1 MAQKTNL
8 NISPYYD
15 DFNSSNNYYK
25 VLFNPGK
32 PVQARELTTIQS
44 ILQDQ
49 LEKFGSNTFKNG
61 SVVIPGNTAYD
72 GYFYSVQLNSTLYGV
87 DITKYIH
94 NLIGITLTGQSSGV
108 TATVQYVQL
117 PNNEEVKNTTIYV
130 KYKGSD
136 SNFQINPFTDGEL
149 LIASSDNITYANSTG
164 GLTTINSGTPLVGLI
179 SSEATSIGSAAS
191 IASGVYFIRGYF
203 VNVFSQTIILDYY
216 DNVPSYRIGLFINE
230 EVITSYS
237 DSALNDNAKGF
248 TNYAAPGAD
257 RFKISLILGKKLLTD
272 LDDSNFVELFRVI
285 DGKIQQTLSPQNKSD
300 SKLRDYL
307 AKRTYDESGSYSVT
321 PYKIKLQN
329 SLNNQLGND
338 GIYLSNQKTDQGG
351 TPSDNLMCVNISP
364 GLSYV
369 RGYDIASTKSVIID
383 SPKSRD
389 TNTVNAAEIPFQLGS
404 TLRVN
409 NVSGVPLYKATVD
422 LYNQRKGG
430 SIPTGIKIGD
440 ARVYLFNLNDSSSSG
455 NTRALSTKWGLYLYD
470 VQTYT
475 ELTLNHAVSDTD
487 LPVTS
492 YVKGKS
498 SGASG
503 YATSSGDNNTT
514 IFLRQISGTFQVGEQ
529 LLINNI
535 LTTPTRTITAF
546 RVFDA
551 KDIKSVYQSNT
562 ISGFAVD
569 FSADVCLDK
578 IIPTGF
584 VPTDSISI
592 DGSGNV
598 TCPGRYFTSIVPNS
612 IIRYQRPGFNTE
624 TYNRVVSVSNDGRS
638 ISVASVSSVTGVCD
652 GGVALSTSSLNFTV
666 GVPKNQNNYP
676 LYATLPNSPISSV
689 NLSSSNLPISE
700 QITLGGSTSTGTNGT
715 VTLDTSS
722 VSGISSVFFLPF
734 NNQRYSIFY
743 NDGTTD
749 TLTSDKFYS
758 LNGNTLTI
766 SGLTPNKTIVSINS
780 TLVKNN
786 IQSKVKVYTRSNVLN
801 IIYSKFPQSGT
812 ENNNSI
818 NNGLTYNQF
827 YGLRVEDEEIS
838 LNYPDVANVLAIYES
853 LNNQSPVLDKL
864 TFSPIL
870 NVDNNAIIGEN
881 IVGNT
886 TGCIARIVTNPS
898 SNVLGIVYLN
908 SNRFSL
914 YEHVTFQE
922 SNITGKIQS
931 ITTGSYKN
939 ITNNFRLD
947 KNQKD
952 QYYDYSKIIRNN
964 SNTSPTNQLLVVF
977 DYYSVPSN
985 DTGDL
990 YTVLS
995 YDNSRYSYDIPIIGS
1010 NNIRASDT
1018 LDFRPSVIPFTGNT
1032 SSPFDFSSRS
1042 FGTNPKLIIAPS
1054 EGSLLGYSYYLPR
1067 IDKLVL
1073 DTNGNFIILQGT
1085 SSDNPKSPSSIDKV
1099 MEIAT
1104 ITLPAYLF
1112 DPSNAIITLYDNKR
1126 YTMRDIGTI
1135 ENRVKNLETT
1145 TSLSLLETSTQ
1156 SFQIVDAQ
1164 NNNRF
1169 KSGIFVD
1176 DFSTTKFIDS
1186 KYSSIQIDTVNKKL
1200 IPIVSVNTLKSQLAP
1215 SLSLTDTSVDLST
1228 DYTLLDPNVVK
1239 RSNTVLLNYN
1249 EVKWINQPLATQV
1262 ENVNPFNVVQYTGY
1276 INLSPENDNW
1286 VRTIELATKFFAQ
1299 ENWVRIG
1306 NGPGHIVVTGTSQT
1320 VSSNTVLISSGADL
1334 YMRSRNTQFS
1344 AKNLKPFTQFY
1355 QFLDSN
1361 SGVDFTPKLVEIAT
1375 DSTLQNYGASA
1386 AFQVGETVIGTFNGT
1401 NLITFRVASSNHKYG
1416 QYNSPSTI
1424 YNVNPYVP
1432 TENIPSSYS
1441 ASSKILNIDT
1451 YSLSE
1456 EAQGKYSGY
1465 LVQGM
1470 VLVGQSSGT
1479 IAYVKDLRLISD
1491 NYGDLIGTFFI
1502 RNPLAVPPPPIR
1514 IPIGNKTFVISS
1526 SSTNAKPLVGSALIS
1541 SAQTNYDSEGIVN
1554 VYQTSQTTLTTNY
1567 YVDPLAQTFVVG
1579 ANNTSSPVNAVSP
1592 DVNGAFISSVDVFF
1606 ANKDLGNAPITL
1618 EIRTVQL
1625 GTPTTTTLGKS
1636 KTLTP
1641 DQVNISS
1648 DASVATN
1655 FKFDYP
1661 IYLAPQNEYA
1671 IVLISPN
1678 SDSYEVFIAE
1688 MGKKTVNSSSSFP
1701 AGAVYSQQYSL
1712 GSLFRS
1718 QNGSTWTAN
1727 QYQDMMFTLYKADF
1741 SSSMSG
1747 TATFYNPTLDKSNG
1761 YVPTLSE
1768 NPIRTF
1774 PRNLSVGI
1782 VTTTNSD
1789 LIQTLN
1795 KGRKIEDSSKTY
1807 NYGYIIGT
1815 GSVSSSVGITIG
1827 GNNYSDSSNVSTY
1840 AITGN
1845 GSGLV
1850 LSITQSSGS
1859 ITGATIIEGGN
1870 GYVIGDTVGIVTSTT
1885 SKNAGNGAVITITN
1899 ITGVDTLYLSNVQGN
1914 SFSIGKPLVYYDDYG
1929 NKVSLA
1935 NTTIRS
1941 SSLTDYYHTGSY
1953 ISVDHFD
1960 HGMYSTENLVT
1971 LDGIQSNVPPTTL
1984 TTNLSYSDTA
1994 ISVANTANFVLF
2006 EGITVTGGNPGYI
2019 KIDNEIMSYTSISNN
2034 QLNGVIRGIDS
2045 TLSQPHTNQSLVYKY
2060 ELNGISLRRINTTF
2074 NINSIYP
2081 NSDGYYLQVGIDS
2094 RGIDRSSDNS
2104 KNSWPQLA
2112 FSGEQTNL
2120 GGNQVTATENIQY
2133 DTLSPNYHVITPGSS
2148 TSVSASIRT
2157 ISGTSMGGSEGSF
2170 IDQGF
2175 EPVQLNSLNSLL
2187 TTRIITSKVNETNYL
2202 SALPRNK
2209 SFTTNIILS
2218 TTDKNISPVIFL
2230 DNAFTEFHSN
2240 RLNQPIKNY
2249 ALDRM
2254 VNSFNYDP
2262 DCAVYV
2268 SLPIKLEQPAKGLR
2282 VVVSAYRDTSADF
2295 RVLYSLTRPNSSEV
2309 NQSFELFPGYNN
2321 LKDTTGDGYGDTV
2334 INPANND
2341 GLPDAFVRGSNLG
2354 EYLDYQFT
2362 ADNLGFFNGFRI
2374 KIIMAGSNQ
2383 SLAPK
2388 IDSIRVT
2395 AIL

>member
-8 NISPYYD
+8 NISPYFD

-44 ILQDQ
+44 VLQDQ

-61 SVVIPGNTAYD
+61 SVVVPGNTTYD
-72 GYFYSVQLNSTLYGV
+72 GYFYSVQLNPTLYGV
-87 DITKYIH
+87 DITNYVN

-117 PNNEEVKNTTIYV
+117 PNNEEVENITIYV
-130 KYKGSD
+130 KYKSSD
-136 SNFQINPFTDGEL
+136 NNFQINPFTDGEL
-149 LIASSDNITYANSTG
+149 LVANSDNITYSNSTG
-164 GLTTINSGTPLVGLI
+164 SLVSINSGTPLVGLI
-179 SSEATSIGSAAS
+179 SSESTSIGSAAS

-216 DNVPSYRIGLFINE
+216 ANVPSYRIGLFINE
-230 EVITSYS
+230 EVVTSYDDPS
-237 DSALNDNAKGF
+237 LNDNAKGF

-285 DGKIQQTLSPQNKSD
+285 DGKIQQTLSPQSKSD

-338 GIYLSNQKTDQGG
+338 GIYLSNQKTDQGE

-369 RGYDIASTKSVIID
+369 RGYDIANNKSVIID
-383 SPKSRD
+383 SPKPRD
-389 TNTVNAAEIPFQLGS
+389 TNTVSAAEIPFQLGS

-409 NVSGVPLYKATVD
+409 NVSGVPLYKATID
-422 LYNQRKGG
+422 IYNQRKGG

-475 ELTLNHAVSDTD
+475 RLTLNHSVSDTD
-487 LPVTS
+487 LPITS
-492 YVKGKS
+492 YIKGKN

-503 YATSSGDNNTT
+503 YATASGNNSTT

-529 LLINNI
+529 LLINGI
-535 LTTPTRTITAF
+535 LTTPTRTISSIK
-546 RVFDA
+546 VFDS

-562 ISGFAVD
+562 VSGFAVD

-578 IIPTGF
+578 IVPTGF

-598 TCPGRYFTSIVPNS
+598 TCPGRYFTSIVPDS

-652 GGVALSTSSLNFTV
+652 GAVALSTSSLNFTV

-700 QITLGGSTSTGTNGT
+700 QITLGGSTSTGSDGT
-715 VTLDTSS
+715 VTFDTSS

-743 NDGTTD
+743 DDGSSD

-758 LNGNTLTI
+758 PNGNTLTI
-766 SGLTPNKTIVSINS
+766 NGLTVNKTIVSINS
-780 TLVKNN
+780 TLLKNN

-801 IIYSKFPQSGT
+801 IVYSKFAQSGT
-812 ENNNSI
+812 GDNNSI

-853 LNNQSPVLDKL
+853 LNNQEPVLDKL

-881 IVGNT
+881 IIGNT

-922 SNITGKIQS
+922 SNITGKIQT
-931 ITTGSYKN
+931 ITPGLYKN
-939 ITNNFRLD
+939 ITNNFILD

-952 QYYDYSKIIRNN
+952 QYYDYSKIIRNR
-964 SNTSPTNQLLVVF
+964 SNTSPTNQLLIVF
-977 DYYSVPSN
+977 DYYSVPAN

-990 YTVLS
+990 FTVLS
-995 YDNSRYSYDIPIIGS
+995 YDNSRYSYDIPTIGA

-1032 SSPFDFSSRS
+1032 SSPFDFYSRS
-1042 FGTNPKLIIAPS
+1042 FGTSPKLIVAPS

-1085 SSDNPKSPSSIDKV
+1085 SSDNPKPPSSIDKV

-1112 DPSNAIITLYDNKR
+1112 DPSNAIVTLYDNKR

-1135 ENRVKNLETT
+1135 DDRVKNLETT
-1145 TSLSLLETSTQ
+1145 TSLSLLEASTQ

-1176 DFSTTKFIDS
+1176 DFSTTKFIDD
-1186 KYSSIQIDTVNKKL
+1186 KYSSIQIDSVNKKL
-1200 IPIVSVNTLKSQLAP
+1200 TPIVSVNTLKSQLAP
-1215 SLSLTDTSVDLST
+1215 SVSLTDTSVDLST

-1276 INLSPENDNW
+1276 INLSPESDNW
-1286 VRTIELATKFFAQ
+1286 VRTIQLATQFFEQ
-1299 ENWVRIG
+1299 QRYVFVG
-1306 NGPGHIVVTGTSQT
+1306 GSNGYAIVGRNTS
-1320 VSSNTVLISSGADL
+1320 VSSNTVLVSSGADL

-1386 AFQVGETVIGTFNGT
+1386 AFQVGETVIGTFNGS
-1401 NLITFRVASSNHKYG
+1401 NLITFRVALPNHKYG
-1416 QYNSPSTI
+1416 QYNSPSTT
-1424 YNVNPYVP
+1424 YDVNPYVP

-1470 VLVGQSSGT
+1470 LLVGQSSGA

-1526 SSTNAKPLVGSALIS
+1526 SSTNAKPLTGSVLIS

-1567 YVDPLAQTFVVG
+1567 YIDPLAQTFVVG
-1579 ANNTSSPVNAVSP
+1579 ANNSASPVNAVSA

-1606 ANKDLGNAPITL
+1606 ANKDPGNAPITL

-1625 GTPTTTTLGKS
+1625 GTPTTTSLGKS

-1641 DQVNISS
+1641 DQVKTSS
-1648 DASVATN
+1648 DASVSTN

-1678 SDSYEVFIAE
+1678 SDNYEVFIAE

-1741 SSSMSG
+1741 SASMSG
-1747 TATFYNPTLDKSNG
+1747 TATFYNPTLDESNG
-1761 YVPTLSE
+1761 YIQKLSE

-1782 VTTTNSD
+1782 ATTTNANV
-1789 LIQTLN
+1789 IQVLT
-1795 KGRKIEDSSKTY
+1795 KGRKISDSIKTY

-1815 GSVSSSVGITIG
+1815 GSKSSSVGITTG
-1827 GNNYSDSSNVSTY
+1827 GNNYSSSSNVSTY

-1850 LSITQSSGS
+1850 LTITASSGS

-1870 GYVIGDTVGIVTSTT
+1870 GYVIGDTVGIVTSST
-1885 SKNAGNGAVITITN
+1885 SNNAGNEAVVTITN
-1899 ITGVDTLYLSNVQGN
+1899 INGIDTLYLSNVQGN
-1914 SFSIGKPLVYYDDYG
+1914 SFSIGKPLVYYDDDG

-1941 SSLTDYYHTGSY
+1941 SSVTDYYHTGSY

-1960 HGMYSTENLVT
+1960 HGMYSKENLVT
-1971 LDGIQSNVPPTTL
+1971 LKGIQSNIAPTTL
-1984 TTNLSYSDTA
+1984 TTNLAYSDTA
-1994 ISVANTANFVLF
+1994 ISVASTANFVLF
-2006 EGITVTGGNPGYI
+2006 EGIPVTGGNPGYI

-2045 TLSQPHTNQSLVYKY
+2045 TLSQPHENASLVYKY

-2074 NINSIYP
+2074 NIDSVYP

-2094 RGIDRSSDNS
+2094 RGLDRSFDNY
-2104 KNSWPQLA
+2104 KNSSPQLA
-2112 FSGEQTNL
+2112 FSGDQTNL

-2133 DTLSPNYHVITPGSS
+2133 DALSPNYHVITPGSS

-2157 ISGTSMGGSEGSF
+2157 ISGTSMGGNESSF

-2175 EPVQLNSLNSLL
+2175 EPVQLNTLNPLL
-2187 TTRIITSKVNETNYL
+2187 TTRIIASKVNETTYL

-2249 ALDRM
+2249 ASDNT
-2254 VNSFNYDP
+2254 VNSFKYDP
-2262 DCAVYV
+2262 NCSVYV
-2268 SLPIKLEQPAKGLR
+2268 SLPIKLEQPANGLK
-2282 VVVSAYRDTSADF
+2282 VIVTAYRDISADF
-2295 RVLYSLTRPNSSEV
+2295 RVLYSLIRPNSSEV
-2309 NQSFELFPGYNN
+2309 NQSFELFPGYDN

-2334 INPANND
+2334 INSTNND

-2362 ADNLGFFNGFRI
+2362 ADNTGFFNGFRI

-2383 SLAPK
+2383 ALAPK